1 MVSKPSPETLATD
14 RIARVLH
21 AMSGWIHAGNTPDH
35 ITGDDALGALS
46 DLGDLLRDR
55 ERLGWLDEHAETHV
69 LDYQCGIWCCSPN
82 ETDSPDNYQG
92 STPREAID
100 AAMEASDGE

>member
-1 MVSKPSPETLATD
+1 
-14 RIARVLH
+14 
-21 AMSGWIHAGNTPDH
+21 
-35 ITGDDALGALS
+35 
-46 DLGDLLRDR
+46 
-55 ERLGWLDEHAETHV
+55 V